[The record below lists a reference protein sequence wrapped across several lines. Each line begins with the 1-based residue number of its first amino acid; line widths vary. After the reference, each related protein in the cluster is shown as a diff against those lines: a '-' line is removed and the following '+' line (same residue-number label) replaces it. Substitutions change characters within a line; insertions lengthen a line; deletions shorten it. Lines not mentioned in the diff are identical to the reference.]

1 MKLLS
6 PSLRGEIA
14 RLVALAWPIVLT
26 QLALMMMGT
35 VDYMMVGR
43 AGVAEVGAV
52 MLGNV
57 WRMGTVL
64 AGMGIVFG
72 ISPIVSQAHGAGD
85 GRGVALAMQR
95 GLVLAM
101 VASVPI
107 AILWWFAP
115 QALQAFGQEPDLAVK
130 AGQFVAVQIPSL
142 PFLLAWSVQRE
153 YLQGRGIL
161 MPTVWVA
168 LIANV
173 VNAALNWVLV
183 FGNLGAPALGAVGS
197 GMSTAAVQLA
207 MPFMTWAWIHRA
219 RLHAGAWVPWSRAA
233 IDPQGLLRILRIGV
247 PVALALLLEMWTF
260 QVATLWAGHL
270 GQVPLAAHSIVLNM
284 SSISFMVPLGISLA
298 AVTRVG
304 NLIGAG
310 QHHQAQRAAWVAF
323 ALGASAMA
331 VFALLFV
338 ALRAELPRLYT
349 DELGVVAAATSILPI
364 AAAFQLFDGT
374 QVVGSGILR
383 GMGRTRPAAVIH
395 IVGFWGLALPLAWF
409 LTFRGDRGLAGLW
422 WGLALGLAVVAL
434 LLLLWVAWRG
444 PARGAPL
451 EREVSERS

>member
-1 MKLLS
+1 LKLLS

-14 RLVALAWPIVLT
+14 RLAALAWPIVLT

-85 GRGVALAMQR
+85 GRGVALALQR

-101 VASVPI
+101 AASVPI
-107 AILWWFAP
+107 ACLWWFAP
-115 QALQAFGQEPDLAVK
+115 QALRAFGQEPELAER

-161 MPTVWVA
+161 MPTFWVA
-168 LIANV
+168 VIANV
-173 VNAALNWVLV
+173 ANAGLNWLLV

-197 GMSTAAVQLA
+197 GISTATVQLA

-219 RLHAGAWVPWSRAA
+219 KLHVGAWVPWTRAA
-233 IDPQGLLRILRIGV
+233 IDPHGLFRILRIGG

-260 QVATLWAGHL
+260 QVSTLWAGHL
-270 GQVPLAAHSIVLNM
+270 GRVPLAAHSIVLNM

-304 NLIGAG
+304 NLVGAG
-310 QHHQAQRAAWVAF
+310 QHREAQRAAWMAF
-323 ALGASAMA
+323 GLGASAMV
-331 VFALLFV
+331 VFAVLFV
-338 ALRAELPRLYT
+338 LLRAELPRLYT
-349 DELGVVAAATSILPI
+349 DKLEVVAAATSILPI

-395 IVGFWGLALPLAWF
+395 IFGFWGLALPLAWY
-409 LTFRGDRGLAGLW
+409 LTFRRDRGLAGLW
-422 WGLALGLAVVAL
+422 WGLALGLAVVASL
-434 LLLLWVAWRG
+434 LLVWVAWRG
-444 PARGAPL
+444 PARGASL
-451 EREVSERS
+451 ERERG